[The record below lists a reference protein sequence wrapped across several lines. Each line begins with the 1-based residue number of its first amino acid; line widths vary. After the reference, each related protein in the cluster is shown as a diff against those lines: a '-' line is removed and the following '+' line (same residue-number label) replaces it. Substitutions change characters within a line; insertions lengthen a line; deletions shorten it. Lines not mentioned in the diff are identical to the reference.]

1 MYDYCEKKQ
10 MIKQYETKQVTP
22 EVKMIRQIKYKLDKS
37 KDDKQLIQKVAEI
50 VNVPNIMNK

>member
-1 MYDYCEKKQ
+1 
-10 MIKQYETKQVTP
+10 MIKSYETKQVTP

-50 VNVPNIMNK
+50 VNVPNIIKG